1 MSGKSIL
8 IIDPDDTVTSIIK
21 KSILGY
27 DPTSSV
33 LNYNDVENSRLIPG
47 ADIFICD
54 LSEFVRALH
63 SKPNPIPS
71 SVFDHAILVI
81 TTYGDNRKDLPTEI
95 SSRAIFIQKPIDQ
108 REFSALIA
116 DQIGPIDTEIVQQ
129 SSISKEQYMFCHKKL
144 LTLRSVTSAR
154 CVLLSDSVGSILD
167 TIGDAGGMTFVLI
180 TSLLGGGLGT
190 LQEAGRAIDKTGG
203 INLAYREGT
212 KSDLY
217 AVNIGKTLF
226 IAILVDRISN
236 HARLGTVWY
245 YAKQCVNE
253 IEDFLKTSK
262 IAVTNEPVF
271 RQENSQE
278 LSEELDKLSF

>member
-8 IIDPDDTVTSIIK
+8 IIDPDDTVSSILK

-27 DPTSSV
+27 DPTSIVTSF
-33 LNYNDVENSRLIPG
+33 NEVEKSRLSPG

-54 LSEFVRALH
+54 ISELVKAIH
-63 SKPNPIPS
+63 SLPNPIPS
-71 SVFDHAILVI
+71 AIYDHAILVI
-81 TTYGDNRKDLPTEI
+81 TTYGDNLEDLPAEAT
-95 SSRAIFIQKPIDQ
+95 SRAVFIQKPIDQ
-108 REFSALIA
+108 RGFSALIA

-129 SSISKEQYMFCHKKL
+129 SSLSKEQYRFCHKKL
-144 LTLRSVTSAR
+144 LELRTVTSAR

-167 TIGDAGGMTFVLI
+167 TVGDSAGLTFDLI

-190 LQEAGRAIDKTGG
+190 LQEAGRVIDKTGG
-203 INLAYREGT
+203 INLAYREGI

-217 AVNIGKTLF
+217 AVNIGRTLF
-226 IAILVDRISN
+226 IAILVDRIAN

-245 YAKQCVNE
+245 YARQSVKE

-262 IAVTNEPVF
+262 ISQNNEPFF